1 MALRKKTT
9 RKKSKKSRKSRK
21 SKKSRKSRSGG
32 GMNMERIVYPYDY
45 NIDPQNYYYLK
56 LGHFQ
61 YYDNDDGYPVF
72 EQNGQYYTIN
82 PQESIIFKANR

>member
-9 RKKSKKSRKSRK
+9 RKHRRT

-61 YYDNDDGYPVF
+61 YYDNDYPVF